1 MIMELMHLILV
12 FVEIEMYFN
21 VELGVKTDEEVTEKI
36 KNIKNE

>member
-1 MIMELMHLILV
+1 MELMHLILV